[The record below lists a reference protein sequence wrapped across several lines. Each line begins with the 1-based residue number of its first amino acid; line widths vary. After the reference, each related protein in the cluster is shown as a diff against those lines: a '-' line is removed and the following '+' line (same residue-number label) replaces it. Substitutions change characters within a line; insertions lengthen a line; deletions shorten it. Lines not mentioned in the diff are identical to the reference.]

1 MVYIEGV
8 TVTAGIRVSTL
19 PNGGILAYKHN
30 EGAKTAVAGV
40 TKSKKTSNNN
50 TL

>member
-1 MVYIEGV
+1 MVYIEEV
-8 TVTAGIRVSTL
+8 TVTSGIRVSTL
-19 PNGGILAYKHN
+19 RLNSILAYRHY
-30 EGAKTAVAGV
+30 EGAKTAVADV